1 MTEELN
7 AQGQAIPTI
16 GRIVIYRSKTGD
28 YVMPAI
34 ISATVDTLHQP
45 NVEAGHLHGLSS
57 PAHVHLTVF
66 TAGYQGQVSQSTLEN
81 HPDLAN
87 PARRN
92 APAGG
97 TFQEWDIP
105 FSGDPTEPGCWS
117 WPKRV

>member
-1 MTEELN
+1 MTDTLN
-7 AQGQAIPTI
+7 PEGVAKPTI

-34 ISATVDTLHQP
+34 VSATVDTLHRP
-45 NVEAGHLHGLSS
+45 NVEAGHLHDLTDEM
-57 PAHVHLTVF
+57 HVHLTVF
-66 TAGYQGQVSQSTLEN
+66 TAGFQGQVSTSTMEN
-81 HPDLAN
+81 HPDLAD

-105 FSGDPTEPGCWS
+105 YSADPEAPGCWS
-117 WPKRV
+117 WPARV